1 MVTLRADV
9 DNIVISIV
17 FTYNET
23 ITPSNGSY
31 ILSYLSI
38 STSLNVLLTLMIVIR
53 LILHTRNIR
62 NAMGIGGI
70 GGLCKAI
77 STMLIESC
85 ALYAVTS
92 LLVIIPL
99 AIQNYAMDIF
109 FPILAETQVRAFLY
123 HPRSSDRSADVTTD
137 WTGHRFTTHHS
148 ASCQQEC
155 NDE

>member
-1 MVTLRADV
+1 M
-9 DNIVISIV
+9 
-17 FTYNET
+17 
-23 ITPSNGSY
+23 ITPLNGSY

-77 STMLIESC
+77 STMLIESY
-85 ALYAVTS
+85 ALYAVTL

-109 FPILAETQVRAFLY
+109 PILAKTQVRAFLY

-148 ASCQQEC
+148 ASRQQEC
-155 NDE
+155 IDE